1 MPRFL
6 TPDEVSLIQGKL
18 PEKTERRCTWSH
30 DFWLCGGVGRHTL
43 HIGALMM
50 VRILT
55 ALLLIGVGLGF
66 SGGAWALGKR
76 PFKMIQFCVHD
87 QDGLKRFKQTLSS
100 IANDEGMQ
108 FFDGSAELDRQL
120 AKAKVDMKRPVV
132 YVGVKRE
139 DGSGLEAGNLG
150 LDRFEIAIGFSEGKM
165 PAEARSF
172 SFRVER
178 ALAERWNVHA
188 IPPDKG
194 AAPTACRAGSDPR

>member
-6 TPDEVSLIQGKL
+6 TPDKVYPIQGKR
-18 PEKTERRCTWSH
+18 PEKTERRCVWGH
-30 DFWLCGGVGRHTL
+30 DFWPCGDVVRHTL
-43 HIGALMM
+43 QTGALMM

-120 AKAKVDMKRPVV
+120 ARAKVDMKRPVV

>member
-1 MPRFL
+1 
-6 TPDEVSLIQGKL
+6 
-18 PEKTERRCTWSH
+18 
-30 DFWLCGGVGRHTL
+30 
-43 HIGALMM
+43 MM

-66 SGGAWALGKR
+66 SGGAWAVGKR

-87 QDGLKRFKQTLSS
+87 QEGVNRFKQTLSS
-100 IANDEGMQ
+100 IAKDEGMQ

-120 AKAKVDMKRPVV
+120 ARAKVDVKRPVV
-132 YVGVKRE
+132 YIGVKRE

-165 PAEARSF
+165 PAEAWSF

-178 ALAERWNVHA
+178 ALANRWNVHA
-188 IPPDKG
+188 VPPNKG
-194 AAPTACRAGSDPR
+194 AAPTACRAGGDPR

>member
-1 MPRFL
+1 
-6 TPDEVSLIQGKL
+6 
-18 PEKTERRCTWSH
+18 
-30 DFWLCGGVGRHTL
+30 
-43 HIGALMM
+43 MM

-66 SGGAWALGKR
+66 SGGAWAVGKR

-87 QDGLKRFKQTLSS
+87 QEGVNRFKQTLSS
-100 IANDEGMQ
+100 IAKDEGMRY
-108 FFDGSAELDRQL
+108 FDGSAELDRQL
-120 AKAKVDMKRPVV
+120 ARAKVDVKRPVV

-139 DGSGLEAGNLG
+139 DGSGLEAGNFG

-178 ALAERWNVHA
+178 TLAERWNVLA
-188 IPPDKG
+188 IPSAKG
-194 AAPTACRAGSDPR
+194 ATPLACRVEGGSR

>member
-1 MPRFL
+1 M
-6 TPDEVSLIQGKL
+6 VVKL
-18 PEKTERRCTWSH
+18 
-30 DFWLCGGVGRHTL
+30 
-43 HIGALMM
+43 
-50 VRILT
+50 LT

-87 QDGLKRFKQTLSS
+87 QEGLRRFKQTLSA
-100 IANDEGMQ
+100 IAKDEGMQ

-120 AKAKVDMKRPVV
+120 ARAKADMKRPVV

-150 LDRFEIAIGFSEGKM
+150 LDRFEMAIGFSEGKV

-172 SFRVER
+172 SVRVER
-178 ALAERWNVHA
+178 ALAERWNVLA
-188 IPPDKG
+188 VPSDKG
-194 AAPTACRAGSDPR
+194 AAPTACRAGGDPR

>member
-1 MPRFL
+1 VPRFL
-6 TPDEVSLIQGKL
+6 TPDKVSLIRRKA
-18 PEKTERRCTWSH
+18 PEKTERRCPWGH
-30 DFWLCGGVGRHTL
+30 DFWPCGDVGCHTL
-43 HIGALMM
+43 QIGALMM
-50 VRILT
+50 RILT

-66 SGGAWALGKR
+66 SGGAWAVGKR

-87 QDGLKRFKQTLSS
+87 QEGVNRFKQTLSS

-108 FFDGSAELDRQL
+108 YFDGSAELDRQL
-120 AKAKVDMKRPVV
+120 ARAKVDVKRPVV

-139 DGSGLEAGNLG
+139 DGSGLEAGNFG

-178 ALAERWNVHA
+178 TLAERWNVLA
-188 IPPDKG
+188 IPSAKG
-194 AAPTACRAGSDPR
+194 ATPLACRVEGGSR

>member
-6 TPDEVSLIQGKL
+6 TPDKVSLIRGKA
-18 PEKTERRCTWSH
+18 PEKTERRYPWGH
-30 DFWLCGGVGRHTL
+30 DFWPCGDVGRHTL
-43 HIGALMM
+43 QIGTLMM

-66 SGGAWALGKR
+66 SGGAWAVGKQ

-87 QDGLKRFKQTLSS
+87 QEGVNRFKQTLSS
-100 IANDEGMQ
+100 IAKDEGMQ

-120 AKAKVDMKRPVV
+120 ARAKVDVQRPVV
-132 YVGVKRE
+132 YIGVKRE

-165 PAEARSF
+165 PAEAWSF

-178 ALAERWNVHA
+178 ALADRWNVHA
-188 IPPDKG
+188 VPPNKG
-194 AAPTACRAGSDPR
+194 AAPTACRAGGDPR